1 MLLNVCIFFIFE
13 MWVTLL
19 QIVFYLFC
27 FVLFCLNQST
37 CIQSIFS
44 NIVLTIL
51 VITESKGNRTEPDK

>member
-19 QIVFYLFC
+19 KIVFY
-27 FVLFCLNQST
+27 LFCLNQST

-44 NIVLTIL
+44 HIVLTIL
-51 VITESKGNRTEPDK
+51 VITEGKGNRTEPDK

>member
-27 FVLFCLNQST
+27 FVLFKSVDLHSVHFLKHCFNYS
-37 CIQSIFS
+37 SY
-44 NIVLTIL
+44 N
-51 VITESKGNRTEPDK
+51 